1 MKTNKQINLKM
12 MLCVKINGEQ
22 FMGTSNIFSITC
34 QAQGTSLTI
43 RTLFHKIMQLSTS
56 PKTTTSPCASLLM
69 HIWVFGPCFVP
80 PMFEILCLLMRLFM
94 FNLQRGNQIL
104 KQIPCKNLI
113 MMFQSIKNL
122 MLKKAFK
129 QVTMCPFKS
138 FLAICSFKNYKCMS

>member
-1 MKTNKQINLKM
+1 M

-34 QAQGTSLTI
+34 QSQGTSLTI

-69 HIWVFGPCFVP
+69 PIWVFSPCFVP

-113 MMFQSIKNL
+113 MMFQLIKNL
-122 MLKKAFK
+122 VLKKALK
-129 QVTMCPFKS
+129 QVTNVSIQVLPHH
-138 FLAICSFKNYKCMS
+138 CSFENYKCMT

>member
-1 MKTNKQINLKM
+1 M

-22 FMGTSNIFSITC
+22 FMETSNIFSITC

-56 PKTTTSPCASLLM
+56 QKATTSPCTSLLM
-69 HIWVFGPCFVP
+69 HIWVLGPCFVP

-113 MMFQSIKNL
+113 MMFQLIKNL
-122 MLKKAFK
+122 VLKKALK
-129 QVTMCPFKS
+129 QVTNVSIQVLPHH
-138 FLAICSFKNYKCMS
+138 CSFENYKCMT